1 MLTLGMG
8 KSLWNGPC
16 IPLGD
21 EKIFLVKNRFDFKH
35 TVCSNNYEFQI
46 EMESDKN
53 VKTLR
58 WIEDH
63 ASILDDDYENRV
75 PKVQFQ
81 KNVKVKPYKPS
92 AKPSSLGKKHS
103 IVQDIDNEYDIQP
116 RHSHGSNQSNESCEE
131 QLENDHYSLR
141 YVSDIGDDSRIL
153 VTFLIQYVTNIE
165 QLSLSTFVTAASVYK
180 SYDLKSDLS
189 KRRGTAFPDELKN
202 QLDFDGTGYVKG
214 SLDPSHFI
222 LEINVG

>member
-1 MLTLGMG
+1 MVHVSRWAMKKYISCKKQISQLILNIHYVTY
-8 KSLWNGPC
+8 
-16 IPLGD
+16 
-21 EKIFLVKNRFDFKH
+21 
-35 TVCSNNYEFQI
+35 SNNYEFQI

-141 YVSDIGDDSRIL
+141 YVSDSGDDSRIL
-153 VTFLIQYVTNIE
+153 
-165 QLSLSTFVTAASVYK
+165 
-180 SYDLKSDLS
+180 
-189 KRRGTAFPDELKN
+189 
-202 QLDFDGTGYVKG
+202 
-214 SLDPSHFI
+214 
-222 LEINVG
+222 

>member
-1 MLTLGMG
+1 MLTLGMEER
-8 KSLWNGPC
+8 LWNGPC

-21 EKIFLVKNRFDFKH
+21 KNNNYCRKHISDLIVKIMKNFYY
-35 TVCSNNYEFQI
+35 NYEFQI

-141 YVSDIGDDSRIL
+141 
-153 VTFLIQYVTNIE
+153 
-165 QLSLSTFVTAASVYK
+165 
-180 SYDLKSDLS
+180 
-189 KRRGTAFPDELKN
+189 
-202 QLDFDGTGYVKG
+202 
-214 SLDPSHFI
+214 
-222 LEINVG
+222 